1 MQLAHARTSE
11 ATLIHERIDPYVA
24 VHQDQGTPRHTDAAL
39 DPGLLDWID
48 TMTAPVSKSQLA
60 YELPKLSYVDASWEE
75 HNRRAAVQDEP
86 SRGFADWLAGLVK
99 AFRAWREREVAVSE
113 LSMMDDRELAD
124 IGINRSDVQRVFSAD
139 FQREMK
145 SRGI

>member
-1 MQLAHARTSE
+1 
-11 ATLIHERIDPYVA
+11 
-24 VHQDQGTPRHTDAAL
+24 
-39 DPGLLDWID
+39 
-48 TMTAPVSKSQLA
+48 MTAPVSKSQLA